1 MHHVQAKSC
10 PVVSG
15 RGHLCP
21 RHPLL
26 YAVQE
31 VCDHAEQFKTDS
43 HGSELLPEAANTCLS
58 QGKPIWML
66 IPQSQGASEEA
77 GTGRCAGSLIK

>member
-15 RGHLCP
+15 RCHLCP

-26 YAVQE
+26 YAVQI
-31 VCDHAEQFKTDS
+31 CDHAEQFKTDS
-43 HGSELLPEAANTCLS
+43 QGRELLPEAVNTCPS
-58 QGKPIWML
+58 QGKPVWTL
-66 IPQSQGASEEA
+66 IPQSQGASEDQA
-77 GTGRCAGSLIK
+77 LATVLGA